1 MTIKEV
7 SEKYN
12 IPIEVLK
19 EYEMWNLCKK
29 SKKSDGEWEYND
41 DDLEIISII
50 MTLWNIGFNNDEIKK
65 YMELQL
71 AGDDTESVR
80 LRLLKQKRNV
90 LLDEIHSNEKC
101 IEDIDYLRFK
111 LTE

>member
-50 MTLWNIGFNNDEIKK
+50 MTL
-65 YMELQL
+65 
-71 AGDDTESVR
+71 
-80 LRLLKQKRNV
+80 
-90 LLDEIHSNEKC
+90 
-101 IEDIDYLRFK
+101 
-111 LTE
+111 